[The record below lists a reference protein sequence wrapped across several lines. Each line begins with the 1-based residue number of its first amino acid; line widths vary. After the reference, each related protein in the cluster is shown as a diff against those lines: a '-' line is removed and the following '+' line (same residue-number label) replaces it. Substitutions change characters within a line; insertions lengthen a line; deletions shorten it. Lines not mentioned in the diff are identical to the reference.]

1 MLAAVLAVP
10 WCVYFSLGPTPAA
23 LQTLATVFALV
34 VYFGLLLNRD
44 VSMEKQASVMALG
57 WLVAGLLS
65 AIAGLIQYFGF
76 ASGFQPWISDSS
88 GVAFANL
95 RQRNQFAT
103 LCVIALC
110 AGIYVLRRNLTL
122 QSPNDVPR
130 SVLMAGIV
138 LLAVGDSA
146 SQSRTGA
153 VTLLVIISMALVWHQ
168 CVDITVRC
176 LMWGVFPI
184 YILMAWFLPVAAGQT
199 AAGWGAL
206 SRLSESDAHCQSRL
220 TLWSNV
226 LQLIQQKPWIG
237 WGWGELDYAHYI
249 SLFSGERFCA
259 ILDNAHNLPL
269 HLAVELGVPFATVFC
284 LGVVY
289 AIWRQRPWAE
299 TNPTRQMA
307 WMILAVIGLHSLLE
321 YPLWYGPFQM
331 TVILCIILLWRSKR
345 EVMAVDSE
353 ASTMKSPFRQ
363 YLYHLFA
370 IVSISIL
377 SYVGWDY
384 YRISQIYLPPQ
395 ERSPGYVE
403 NTLAKI
409 QGSWL
414 FKPQVQFA
422 ELAITP
428 LTQANADHQ
437 LQLALGLLHF
447 SPEPRVVERVLDAAL
462 VLHKDDVVA
471 FHMPRY
477 QAAFPEAYA
486 AWREKAMQLPQ
497 SSPTFLRAF
506 PAASHP

>member
-1 MLAAVLAVP
+1 MKY
-10 WCVYFSLGPTPAA
+10 VYYGNYA
-23 LQTLATVFALV
+23 
-34 VYFGLLLNRD
+34 
-44 VSMEKQASVMALG
+44 
-57 WLVAGLLS
+57 
-65 AIAGLIQYFGF
+65 QYFEV
-76 ASGFQPWISDSS
+76 ATSLQPWVSTSQGD
-88 GVAFANL
+88 AFANL
-95 RQRNQFAT
+95 RQRNQFAV
-103 LCVIALC
+103 LCLIGLVAWFYLCSAMKAGCRVAGMALW
-110 AGIYVLRRNLTL
+110 
-122 QSPNDVPR
+122 
-130 SVLMAGIV
+130 V
-138 LLAVGDSA
+138 LLLVGNAV
-146 SQSRTGA
+146 SQSRTG
-153 VTLLVIISMALVWHQ
+153 LMGLVVLVLWRGVGWRANSPRERWQ
-168 CVDITVRC
+168 V
-176 LMWGVFPI
+176 WG
-184 YILMAWFLPVAAGQT
+184 MLPVYGVAAVLLPMLADRG
-199 AAGWGAL
+199 GDFGAL
-206 SRLSESDAHCQSRL
+206 SRMVGEEAHCQSRR

-226 LQLIQQKPWIG
+226 LQLIQQKPWFG

-269 HLAVELGVPFATVFC
+269 HLAVELGVPIAMVFC

-299 TNPTRQMA
+299 TDPTRQMA

-331 TVILCIILLWRSKR
+331 TVILCIVLLWRSKR
-345 EVMAVDSE
+345 EVMSVDDE
-353 ASTMKSPFRQ
+353 ISTIKSTFRQ

-370 IVSISIL
+370 IVFVSIL

-395 ERSPGYVE
+395 ERSPAYVE

-409 QGSWL
+409 QSSWL

-462 VLHKDDVVA
+462 VLHKEDVVA